1 MTLKIKYQQQN
12 KQQQQQIGKYI
23 KQEQVRSQ
31 LINNNRAKSACT
43 NIMKPNNLIS
53 TDNMLNIL
61 AKCVFRAII
70 AIFKRLLGV
79 P

>member
-12 KQQQQQIGKYI
+12 KQQQQTGKYI

-53 TDNMLNIL
+53 TDNMQNIL
-61 AKCVFRAII
+61 AKYVFRAVI
-70 AIFKRLLGV
+70 AIFKRLLVV

>member
-12 KQQQQQIGKYI
+12 KQQQQIGKYI
-23 KQEQVRSQ
+23 KQKQVRSQ
-31 LINNNRAKSACT
+31 LINNNRAKSART

-53 TDNMLNIL
+53 TDNMQNIL
-61 AKCVFRAII
+61 AKYVFRAII